1 MLALI
6 AGRGQLPGHILAAHG
21 APVVVAALDGFPPD
35 HLSPDITFRVERLG
49 SFIADLKARG
59 VTQICMAGAIGR
71 PRLDPAMID
80 AATMPLVPR
89 MMQALGQGDD
99 GALRVVIAL
108 FEEAG
113 FTIRAAHEIC
123 PDLLMTA
130 GVPTRA
136 QPRPEHEGAARL
148 GMSTIA
154 EMGRSDTGQACV
166 VRRGDVLA
174 REGADGTDAMLARL
188 GSGPASA
195 ADPDPLT
202 WGFTALTDAA
212 TTALDWLGG
221 REAADHS
228 GAILCKA
235 PKPAQ
240 DRRVDLPTIGP
251 GTAMRAAD
259 AGLDGIVIEAGGVF
273 VLDQPAV
280 LRILDDKG
288 LFLWVRNP

>member
-6 AGRGQLPGHILAAHG
+6 AGRGQLPGHVVAAHG
-21 APVVVAALDGFPPD
+21 APVLVAALEGFAPD
-35 HLSPDITFRVERLG
+35 HLTPDITFRVERLG
-49 SFIADLKARG
+49 SFIADLKSRD
-59 VTQICMAGAIGR
+59 VTEICMAGAIGR
-71 PRLDPAMID
+71 PALDPAMID

-123 PDLLMTA
+123 PDLLMSE

-136 QPRPEHEGAARL
+136 QPEPQHDGAARL
-148 GMSTIA
+148 GMATIA
-154 EMGRSDTGQACV
+154 QMGRSDTGQACV
-166 VRRGDVLA
+166 IRRGDVLA

-188 GSGPASA
+188 GTQTSPDS
-195 ADPDPLT
+195 DPDPLT

-228 GAILCKA
+228 GAILVKA
-235 PKPAQ
+235 PKPQQ

-251 GTAMRAAD
+251 GTAMHAAD
-259 AGLDGIVIEAGGVF
+259 AGLDGIVIEAGGVI
-273 VLDQPAV
+273 VLDQDAV
-280 LRILDDKG
+280 LRILDERG
-288 LFLWVRNP
+288 LFLWVRGA